1 MEAIRRKKEVDE
13 MKTLTQETVA
23 VGIEIVD
30 GNAQLSE
37 GSGWRQLL
45 GTASFVYDTYFDLAG
60 MAVEDKTLFFTGATT
75 QTPNPPTSNPA
86 TVGNRTQ
93 IMSLMTT
100 KPMSDTELLFAAT
113 IGNLQGGSK
122 LTFDQTVYMRIQW
135 FNTDIDNQAA
145 TLMIPIADNQ
155 MGSLNP
161 TASDR
166 VYVYHV
172 VTPQGADGVYNH
184 YGIRF
189 ILQANARE
197 EPEYQYMM
205 RLKRS
210 YELQNEPDRD

>member
-1 MEAIRRKKEVDE
+1 
-13 MKTLTQETVA
+13 MKTLTKETVG
-23 VGIEIVD
+23 VGIRIIG
-30 GNAQLSE
+30 GNAQLEE
-37 GSGWRQLL
+37 GQGWKQISG
-45 GTASFVYDTYFDLAG
+45 TDSFVYDTYFDLAG
-60 MAVEDKTLFFTGATT
+60 MAVEDKTMFFTGATT
-75 QTPNPPTSNPA
+75 QTANPPTSNAA

-100 KPMSDTELLFAAT
+100 KPMTETELLFAAT
-113 IGNLQGGSK
+113 IGNLSGGSN
-122 LTFDQTVYMRIQW
+122 LTFDQTVYMRVQW

-145 TLMIPIADNQ
+145 GIMIPIADNQ

-189 ILQANARE
+189 ILQADAKE

-210 YELQNEPDRD
+210 YELQQRFDRD